1 MTAQSTEASS
11 VQALAAIA
19 GATPATTAPPAAPA
33 APETDPLRQVT
44 NPEPPK
50 VDAGRAGGPEA
61 LKTELA
67 GERDARQ
74 AAEARATESA
84 AKLDAVLTALGLKTT
99 ATDDPAKV
107 ATEAQAA
114 NRAAQLELAAVRNAP
129 KGTDIVE
136 LLDSRRFVD
145 GLATLDPANGAAVA
159 AYITKYMTDNPTT
172 GVRYAGG
179 AGDVRAQGDPAGGSA
194 KTFDDLIRGR

>member
-1 MTAQSTEASS
+1 MTDG
-11 VQALAAIA
+11 I
-19 GATPATTAPPAAPA
+19 
-33 APETDPLRQVT
+33 
-44 NPEPPK
+44 
-50 VDAGRAGGPEA
+50 
-61 LKTELA
+61 
-67 GERDARQ
+67 
-74 AAEARATESA
+74 
-84 AKLDAVLTALGLKTT
+84 KLDAHHRKTVDKLFTHPTSHNIQWHDVLSMLRAVADVDEVKDGRYKVTLG
-99 ATDDPAKV
+99 PE
-107 ATEAQAA
+107 TETFD
-114 NRAAQLELAAVRNAP
+114 AP